1 MPLAPSFLLRDGA
14 VSRIVLPGPLREAA
28 GGRRTL
34 EVQATTVR
42 EALDRLAADL
52 PALER
57 RIRDE
62 RGAVREHVQLFVG
75 PTDIRDAEGLDTP
88 LPEDAE
94 LSVVPAISGGG
105 RRSRP
110 ASMP

>member
-1 MPLAPSFLLRDGA
+1 MT
-14 VSRIVLPGPLREAA
+14 RIVLPGPLREAA
-28 GGRRTL
+28 GGRRTI
-34 EVQATTVR
+34 EVQGATVR
-42 EALDRLAADL
+42 EALDSLAGDL

-75 PTDIRDAEGLDTP
+75 ATDIRDAEGLDTP
-88 LPEDAE
+88 LPPDGE

-105 RRSRP
+105 VQAFLLATAR
-110 ASMP
+110 